1 MHRQLGSTFHQL
13 PNITLRE
20 VGLALHPIT
29 ALLQSVVLVVG
40 EVVQVQTQPVFWLT
54 ARTASLERVVVVV
67 IGALAGQVLYSLNMP
82 QQSRMR
88 FRMMPTLRRL
98 VRRRLLVHIQRVV
111 LLTPWHP
118 TLEH

>member
-1 MHRQLGSTFHQL
+1 M
-13 PNITLRE
+13 
-20 VGLALHPIT
+20 LHPIT

-111 LLTPWHP
+111 LLTPWRP